1 MSSVPLMESPPGPET
16 VIDGIRYLYFGGT
29 SYLGLAAH
37 PEVIAAGCAAM
48 QRYGV
53 HTATTRARIGSPVLE
68 ELETEAAAFFDTE
81 DAFVFGS
88 GYLANHILVAALATE
103 VDVVAVDEGAHY
115 CVLEAAHGSGRPFV
129 SFPPHDAEGLR
140 ESIAGRDRVLVMADA
155 VSPVTGAGAPLTDY
169 LAALEGCEQATLLL
183 DDAHGFGVLGEHGR
197 GFLEE
202 QGRWD
207 TANGRGAGDA
217 VTICVCG
224 TLAKALGGFGGLI
237 PGTRSFVARARNS
250 SHIFDGASAPAS
262 ASAGASVQ
270 ALRILQEAPSLRADL
285 QSNVQRLRDG
295 LRALG
300 LDVPKGS
307 TAHLGVGI
315 GSAAEMQS
323 LHEELKRRGILVPYI
338 GAYSGLPPGGVL
350 RVAVFATHTP
360 QQIDRLLD
368 ELRLLL

>member
-1 MSSVPLMESPPGPET
+1 MSFVPLMESPPGPET

-37 PEVIAAGCAAM
+37 PGVIAAGCAAM

-68 ELETEAAAFFDTE
+68 ELESQAAAFFGTE
-81 DAFVFGS
+81 EAFVFGS
-88 GYLANHILVAALATE
+88 GYLANHILVAALAPE
-103 VDVVAVDEGAHY
+103 VDVVVVDEGAHY
-115 CVLEAAHGSGRPFV
+115 CVLEAARGSGRPV
-129 SFPPHDAEGLR
+129 ASFRPHDAESLR
-140 ESIAGRDRVLVMADA
+140 EAIAGRARVLVMADA
-155 VSPVTGAGAPLTDY
+155 VSPVTGVGAPLTDY
-169 LAALEGCEQATLLL
+169 LAVLEGCEQATLLL

-197 GFLEE
+197 GFLEA
-202 QGRWD
+202 QGQWD
-207 TANGRGAGDA
+207 TANGRGEGA
-217 VTICVCG
+217 VSVCACG

-237 PGTRSFVARARNS
+237 PGTRSFVARARIS
-250 SHIFDGASAPAS
+250 SHVFDGASAPAS
-262 ASAGASVQ
+262 ALAGASAE
-270 ALRILQEAPSLRADL
+270 ALRIVQGTPSLRADL
-285 QSNVQRLRDG
+285 QANVRRVREG

-300 LDVPKGS
+300 LDVPEGS
-307 TAHLGVGI
+307 TAHLGISI

-350 RVAVFATHTP
+350 RVAVFATHAP
-360 QQIDRLLD
+360 QQIDHLLD